1 MTGLQYPSP
10 NVMVMCGD
18 PKTEVSPHM
27 KSNLAFA
34 DSAALALPE
43 QPSSS
48 EAEIVTTVE
57 LCRDVIDD
65 MMDRALLGLL
75 LSSTHFRRYL
85 AAYSTYAPKAHAAT
99 LRRSLSNV
107 EITDALHMQMLT
119 MFKGLYIA
127 EARITNANALMAHLD
142 QVYTDYSSSIDLIDV
157 RYETS
162 LTQLESVELAWR
174 YRSACA
180 MGTQIGEA

>member
-1 MTGLQYPSP
+1 
-10 NVMVMCGD
+10 
-18 PKTEVSPHM
+18 M
-27 KSNLAFA
+27 KSNLSIAEFPPHP
-34 DSAALALPE
+34 LPE
-43 QPSSS
+43 QPHSS
-48 EAEIVTTVE
+48 EVEIVTTVD
-57 LCRDVIDD
+57 LCRAVIDD
-65 MMDRALLGLL
+65 MMDRGLLGML

-85 AAYSTYAPKAHAAT
+85 AAYSTYAAKPEAAK

-127 EARITNANALMAHLD
+127 EARITNANELMTHLD
-142 QVYTDYSSSIDLIDV
+142 QVYADYSSSIDLIDV

-162 LTQLESVELAWR
+162 LAQLESVELAWR

>member
-1 MTGLQYPSP
+1 MTGLHYPSP
-10 NVMVMCGD
+10 TVMPLCGE
-18 PKTEVSPHM
+18 PLIELTLHM

-34 DSAALALPE
+34 DSAALDLPE
-43 QPSSS
+43 QPPSSQ
-48 EAEIVTTVE
+48 AETITTVG

-65 MMDRALLGLL
+65 MMDRGLLGLL

-85 AAYSTYAPKAHAAT
+85 AAYSTYAAKPQAAT

-142 QVYTDYSSSIDLIDV
+142 QVYADYSSSIDLIDV

-162 LTQLESVELAWR
+162 LYQLASVEMAWR
-174 YRSACA
+174 YRAACA

>member
-1 MTGLQYPSP
+1 M
-10 NVMVMCGD
+10 
-18 PKTEVSPHM
+18 KT
-27 KSNLAFA
+27 NLAFA
-34 DSAALALPE
+34 NSAVPALTE
-43 QPSSS
+43 QPPST
-48 EAEIVTTVE
+48 EAGIVSTVE

-65 MMDRALLGLL
+65 MMDRGLLGML

-85 AAYSTYAPKAHAAT
+85 AAYSTYAAKPKAAV

-107 EITDALHMQMLT
+107 EVTDALHMQMLK

-127 EARITNANALMAHLD
+127 EARITNANDLMAHLD
-142 QVYTDYSSSIDLIDV
+142 QVYADYSSSIDLIDV

-162 LTQLESVELAWR
+162 LAQLESVEQAWR